1 MLHLVGSST
10 FDPKE
15 ELEELQM
22 KLQRMEGE

>member
-1 MLHLVGSST
+1 MLPLLGSST

-15 ELEELQM
+15 ELEELCM